1 MNFVI
6 YGKPNCQYCMMAKEL
21 LQMRGQPFNY
31 LTLDE
36 DYSLDHLVSMVVE
49 RNEPAP
55 RSFPQI
61 LVQKGEGSDFEY
73 VGGFDQLRSFM
84 AQRVE

>member
-1 MNFVI
+1 MKFVI
-6 YGKPNCQYCMMAKEL
+6 YGKPNCQFCSMAKEL
-21 LQMRGQPFNY
+21 LQVRNQPFNY

-36 DYSLDHLVSMVVE
+36 DYSFDHLTAMVVE
-49 RNEPAP
+49 RTKAVP

-61 LVQKGEGSDFEY
+61 LVQKNDSSDFEY

-84 AQRVE
+84 AQQMG